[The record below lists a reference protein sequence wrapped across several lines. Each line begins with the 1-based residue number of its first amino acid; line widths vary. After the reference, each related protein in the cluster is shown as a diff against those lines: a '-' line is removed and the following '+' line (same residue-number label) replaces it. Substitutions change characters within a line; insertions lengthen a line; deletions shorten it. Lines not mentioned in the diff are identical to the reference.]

1 MIDHLKAQTPK
12 GFPDALLPMLMQ
24 YYLSHGGETEEWV
37 ILPVSAVDAYY
48 GSTTFSRKKKTLPK
62 GIIEFKEAYGIC
74 KFKMTL

>member
-12 GFPDALLPMLMQ
+12 GFPDTLLPMLMQ
-24 YYLSHGGETEEWV
+24 YCLFHSGGTEEWV
-37 ILPVSAVDAYY
+37 VLPVSAVNAYY

-62 GIIEFKEAYGIC
+62 DIIEFKEAYGIC